1 MPEYR
6 SRSERSPGFSCC
18 WHRDQT
24 CRAFVFLQ
32 VAKEETTS
40 SETAFLVVL
49 LKLVAAMQRKT
60 LPEEL
65 VCLPLLALIQ
75 D

>member
-1 MPEYR
+1 M
-6 SRSERSPGFSCC
+6 
-18 WHRDQT
+18 RDLLDLPAAGT
-24 CRAFVFLQ
+24 GIKPAEHLFFLQ
-32 VAKEETTS
+32 VAKEETRG
-40 SETAFLVVL
+40 SETAFLMVL

-60 LPEEL
+60 FPEEL